1 MAERF
6 DVLFSGLSEEEAI
19 RLLHVGAE
27 TLDNPGIKY
36 IAASRL
42 GACDSRESLVQLIEF
57 TEADTN
63 NLYDKIAKR
72 KAIEALGRRKNHR
85 ALPSILKALACGDE
99 PSVVNAAD
107 ALTRIGAPLSTSE
120 RQELIKALEA
130 VTIRSEPSSRP
141 IPAWGWRTTMAPS
154 DAWRITTT
162 PLWQVRHV
170 PTAHDT
176 KEGGMLFSH

>member
-19 RLLHVGAE
+19 RLLHVGIE

-63 NLYDKIAKR
+63 NLYDKIAKEKR
-72 KAIEALGRRKNHR
+72 SKPLAAAKTIE
-85 ALPSILKALACGDE
+85 PY
-99 PSVVNAAD
+99 
-107 ALTRIGAPLSTSE
+107 
-120 RQELIKALEA
+120 
-130 VTIRSEPSSRP
+130 
-141 IPAWGWRTTMAPS
+141 PAS
-154 DAWRITTT
+154 
-162 PLWQVRHV
+162 
-170 PTAHDT
+170 
-176 KEGGMLFSH
+176 